1 MSYGEKITTTG
12 TVLSVTA
19 TQDGTWLVRLKVK
32 TKVIIARAITEPDI
46 GAHVSVEGRDPD
58 FQIIRTR
65 SRF

>member
-32 TKVIIARAITEPDI
+32 TKVIIARAITVPLR
-46 GAHVSVEGRDPD
+46 AALR
-58 FQIIRTR
+58 
-65 SRF
+65 